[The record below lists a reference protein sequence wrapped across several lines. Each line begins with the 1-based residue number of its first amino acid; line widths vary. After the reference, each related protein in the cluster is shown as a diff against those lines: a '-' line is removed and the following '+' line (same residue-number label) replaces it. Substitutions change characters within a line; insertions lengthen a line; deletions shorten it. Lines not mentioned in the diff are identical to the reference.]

1 MSTVTRMTA
10 EEYFAVSVE
19 GDRTQLVDGVMI
31 VNEPTLLHNLAQVNI
46 LTELVTW
53 IRAAPGRGFA
63 STPTDV
69 VPDEHNVFGPDV
81 VWLSE
86 GRVPERLD
94 KRLEGL
100 PDLAVEVRS
109 PSTWRYDIGKK
120 RAAYERAGL
129 PELWLVDTASR
140 TVLVCR
146 RSAGDAPSFDLELEL
161 SEADELTSPQLPGF
175 SLPVERVFA
184 LPR

>member
-1 MSTVTRMTA
+1 MTA
-10 EEYFAVSVE
+10 EEYFAVSVI
-19 GDRTQLVDGVMI
+19 GDRKQLVDGAII
-31 VNEPTLLHNLAQVNI
+31 VNDPNLRHNYAQVEI
-46 LTELVTW
+46 LRELSNWTV
-53 IRAAPGRGFA
+53 AAPGRGFA

-69 VPDEHNVFGPDV
+69 VADEHNVFGPDV

-86 GRVPERLD
+86 ERMPEDLDRRLPH
-94 KRLEGL
+94 L
-100 PDLAVEVRS
+100 PNLAVEVRS

-146 RSAGDAPSFDLELEL
+146 RSKSSAPSFDIELEL
-161 SEADELTSPQLPGF
+161 SEEDELTSPQLPGF
-175 SLPVERVFA
+175 SLPVARIFT
-184 LPR
+184 R

>member
-1 MSTVTRMTA
+1 MTA
-10 EEYFAVSVE
+10 DEYFAVSVV
-19 GDRTQLVDGVMI
+19 GDMTQLVDGVMI
-31 VNEPTLLHNLAQVNI
+31 VNEPTLLHNLSQVRVLNA
-46 LTELVTW
+46 LTNWVE
-53 IRAAPGRGFA
+53 AAPGRGFA

-69 VPDEHNVFGPDV
+69 VPDDYNVFGPDV

-86 GRVPERLD
+86 QRVPDPLDERLQ
-94 KRLEGL
+94 GM

-140 TVLVCR
+140 TVIVCR
-146 RSAGDAPSFDLELEL
+146 RSAKDARSFDSEVELAEG
-161 SEADELTSPQLPGF
+161 EELTSPQLPGF
-175 SLPVERVFA
+175 SLSVERIFS
-184 LPR
+184 R

>member
-1 MSTVTRMTA
+1 MTTATRMTA
-10 EEYFAVSVE
+10 DEYFAVSVV

-31 VNEPTLLHNLAQVNI
+31 VNEPTLPHNLAQVRI
-46 LTELVTW
+46 LTELANWVE
-53 IRAAPGRGFA
+53 AAPRRGFA

-81 VWLSE
+81 VWLAE
-86 GRVPERLD
+86 EHVPDPLD
-94 KRLEGL
+94 KRLEGM
-100 PDLAVEVRS
+100 PNLAVEVRS

-140 TVLVCR
+140 TVIVCR
-146 RSAGDAPSFDLELEL
+146 RSAKDAPSFDIELEL
-161 SEADELTSPQLPGF
+161 SETDELTSPQLPGF
-175 SLPVERVFA
+175 SLPIARVFS
-184 LPR
+184 R